1 MRPKVRTRFSKILS
15 QVFPIL
21 LVFQTGSLP
30 SLRSSE
36 TFTLTIQFPLSIGLV
51 SGCLKVSFSDSLYQV
66 VFCNSGARLLFSE
79 VADYSIF
86 QLATHFDPSDSRV
99 PPAAATTIT
108 GYTYDVALDTPIY
121 AQLPHRRKPVL
132 PRWYR
137 ALSYRNS
144 KADGTTNTWVPTTCS
159 DLASLTS
166 AGINRLEHR
175 PQTEAHSLCL
185 GRNEITLRVHLQRQ
199 PPL

>member
-1 MRPKVRTRFSKILS
+1 MP
-15 QVFPIL
+15 Q
-21 LVFQTGSLP
+21 Q
-30 SLRSSE
+30 
-36 TFTLTIQFPLSIGLV
+36 
-51 SGCLKVSFSDSLYQV
+51 
-66 VFCNSGARLLFSE
+66 N
-79 VADYSIF
+79 
-86 QLATHFDPSDSRV
+86 SRV
-99 PPAAATTIT
+99 RLPPLQDNT
-108 GYTYDVALDTPIY
+108 GYAYDVALGTPIY

-137 ALSYRNS
+137 TLSYRNS
-144 KADGTTNTWVPTTCS
+144 KADSTTKIWVPTTCS

-199 PPL
+199 PPLYLYWPRSGTIPLPKPSAHDC